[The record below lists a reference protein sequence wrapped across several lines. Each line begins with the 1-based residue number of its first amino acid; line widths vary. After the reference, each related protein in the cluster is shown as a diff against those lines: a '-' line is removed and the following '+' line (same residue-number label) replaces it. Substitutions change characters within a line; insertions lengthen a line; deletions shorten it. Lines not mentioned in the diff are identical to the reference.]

1 MFLSKLR
8 TYRRAQSCNSS
19 SASRRYVLTS
29 PGKDRTENLSR
40 AESRLETSK
49 TNGWDADLKVRS
61 TRAHR
66 QKECLHIAFRLKAVV
81 VVGFL
86 AFLSVTCPAM
96 DSATRLSTGGSWN
109 GFAVGFIL
117 AILIA
122 IFSRTRVKA
131 AEGELTRLQE
141 LADHREYERNVA
153 QQELVKRLGEEREL
167 AKEKMQFES
176 QLSDYEKFASLAQLA
191 LGAAHEINNPLL
203 GILSHLELERR
214 GADEEQREEIDQ
226 CIEGAKRISMAV
238 RGLLDYARPGP
249 LTLSKVNLRRLA
261 EETLNFVGHQ
271 PMFRQIELQ
280 NCIAPDLP
288 SITAD
293 SNQLSQIMMNLLL
306 NAAQATAPGGRITI
320 LADKVKFAEFVELR
334 VRDTGS
340 GIPADILP
348 HVFEPFFTTKRGRG
362 TGLGLSITQSY
373 VRSHG
378 GEIQVESIPGY
389 GTTVRVTLPV
399 RQAGKLV
406 QHTEEV
412 IA

>member
-1 MFLSKLR
+1 MV
-8 TYRRAQSCNSS
+8 RRVALTFGVISWLQP
-19 SASRRYVLTS
+19 ASM
-29 PGKDRTENLSR
+29 
-40 AESRLETSK
+40 A
-49 TNGWDADLKVRS
+49 A
-61 TRAHR
+61 
-66 QKECLHIAFRLKAVV
+66 
-81 VVGFL
+81 
-86 AFLSVTCPAM
+86 
-96 DSATRLSTGGSWN
+96 DSAARFGSGRWS
-109 GFAVGFIL
+109 GFALGLIF
-117 AILIA
+117 AIVIV
-122 IFSRTRVKA
+122 IFSRTRLKS
-131 AEGELTRLQE
+131 AESEIARLKE

-153 QQELVKRLGEEREL
+153 QQELVKRLEEEREL

-176 QLSDYEKFASLAQLA
+176 QLSEYEKFASLAQLA

-214 GADEEQREEIDQ
+214 EAADAERREEIDQ
-226 CIEGAKRISMAV
+226 CIEGAKRISLAV

-261 EETLNFVGHQ
+261 DETLNFVGHQ

-280 NCIAPDLP
+280 NCIPPDLP

-293 SNQLSQIMMNLLL
+293 SNQLSQILMNLML
-306 NAAQATAPGGRITI
+306 NAAQATAPGGRITM
-320 LADKVKFAEFVELR
+320 LADKVKFAELIELR

-362 TGLGLSITQSY
+362 TGLGLSITQTY

-378 GEIQVESIPGY
+378 GDIHVESIPGY
-389 GTTVRVTLPV
+389 GTTVRVTLPI